1 MFCQLTSPT
10 KSTLPTGD
18 TDQLHTHVLANVLF
32 SACNV
37 IISILYTSFKNQPH
51 QILFS
56 MCDYPSRQWGRKEG
70 INHFHLDIHSENTFC
85 TTLILIPNVMV
96 LGGGGSKEVIRS

>member
-18 TDQLHTHVLANVLF
+18 TDQLHTHVFANVLF

-37 IISILYTSFKNQPH
+37 IISILYISFKNHIKYYFLCVTIP
-51 QILFS
+51 LANGA
-56 MCDYPSRQWGRKEG
+56 GRKES
-70 INHFHLDIHSENTFC
+70 ITF
-85 TTLILIPNVMV
+85 TLIFTLKALSVQ
-96 LGGGGSKEVIRS
+96 L